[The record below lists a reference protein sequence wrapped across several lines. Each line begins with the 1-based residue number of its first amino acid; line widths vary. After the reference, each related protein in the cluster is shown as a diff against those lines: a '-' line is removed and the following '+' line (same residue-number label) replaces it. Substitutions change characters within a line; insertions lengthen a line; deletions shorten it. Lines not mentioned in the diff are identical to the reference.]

1 MVAIN
6 SVGATALTILKAASA
21 QTATEPEASPIGI
34 IPHVNAVSSRL
45 APGVSDALLKIDAL
59 INGKDALV
67 NAKTAAANA
76 GKSAGRVIA
85 RDGYVESPMMKL
97 SELPADQ
104 AEYVKRFGADAAVRI
119 DPVEVSRADFERMVL
134 QHAMESWKDL
144 PGFNE
149 ALANGTLKIQ
159 RASDVPEIG
168 YESFQYDLYSGGNY
182 FGGVGWSGINN
193 KKLYFEI
200 QAQGIS
206 QAFGSIRGQ
215 EFYVTWPDASLAK
228 PS

>member
-6 SVGATALTILKAASA
+6 SVGATALTILKAANA
-21 QTATEPEASPIGI
+21 QTVAEPEASPINV

-59 INGKDALV
+59 INGK
-67 NAKTAAANA
+67 AAAA
-76 GKSAGRVIA
+76 KGGHSAGGAITLA
-85 RDGYVESPMMKL
+85 RAREGLVESSMMKL

-104 AEYVKRFGADAAVRI
+104 AEYVKRFGADAVVRI
-119 DPVEVSRADFERMVL
+119 EGVELSRADFEQTVL
-134 QHAMESWKDL
+134 QFGMESWKDL
-144 PGFNE
+144 PGFND

-168 YESFQYDLYSGGNY
+168 YESFAYDIYSGGNLL
-182 FGGVGWSGINN
+182 GGVGWSGINN

-200 QAQGIS
+200 QAQGIR
-206 QAFGSIRGQ
+206 QAFGSIHGQ